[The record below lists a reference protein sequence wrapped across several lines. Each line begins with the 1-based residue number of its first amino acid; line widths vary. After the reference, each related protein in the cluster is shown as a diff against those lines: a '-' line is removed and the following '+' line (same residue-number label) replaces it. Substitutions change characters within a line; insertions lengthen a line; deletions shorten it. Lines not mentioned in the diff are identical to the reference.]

1 MSQSD
6 ETVRNQAESLTHLMD
21 PEKLSR
27 RFWQPDEL
35 GEILAHQLRAPLR
48 TDLPNLPE
56 LPPRSIEGAGAEAE
70 SQPVGAALPETFGEL
85 LAHPRP
91 PVEWLEAVKNFA
103 KALRAGGGAVLP
115 EEIATVLYFAAIAAA
130 LARLGRRIT
139 SMDDAS
145 LRYSFDWALGQ
156 PWLDPAT
163 RALLADGRNLLS
175 EK

>member
-6 ETVRNQAESLTHLMD
+6 ETVRSQAESLTHLMD

-27 RFWQPDEL
+27 RFWQPEEL
-35 GEILAHQLRAPLR
+35 GEILAHQLRARLK

-56 LPPRSIEGAGAEAE
+56 LSPRPIEDSEAEAAG
-70 SQPVGAALPETFGEL
+70 GAALPRTFGEL

-91 PVEWLEAVKNFA
+91 PVEWLEAVKQFA
-103 KALRAGGGAVLP
+103 KTLRAGGGAVLP
-115 EEIATVLYFAAIAAA
+115 EEIATVIYFAAIAAA

-145 LRYSFDWALGQ
+145 LRYSLDWALGQ

-163 RALLADGRNLLS
+163 RALLEEGRRLLS